1 MNLPQ
6 NNLKT
11 DPKMTLSWPQ
21 NDPKMTQ
28 TNPVP
33 AGTYRGSFFHVEGTF
48 QILGLNVLEA
58 DASIPGECGVSLDS
72 WTTMEVR
79 LVIKVLIAWT
89 HPVIGF
95 QDKMWYA
102 R

>member
-1 MNLPQ
+1 
-6 NNLKT
+6 
-11 DPKMTLSWPQ
+11 MTY
-21 NDPKMTQ
+21 

-33 AGTYRGSFFHVEGTF
+33 AVTYRGSFHIEGTF

-79 LVIKVLIAWT
+79 LVIKV
-89 HPVIGF
+89 
-95 QDKMWYA
+95 
-102 R
+102 